1 VLHEGGV
8 CGVDARQAGH
18 AAEDE
23 LAAGEPDTLQ
33 NIVGCVCVCVCVC
46 V

>member
-8 CGVDARQAGH
+8 CGVDAGRAGH

-23 LAAGEPDTLQ
+23 LAAGEPDTL
-33 NIVGCVCVCVCVC
+33 CVCVCVCVF